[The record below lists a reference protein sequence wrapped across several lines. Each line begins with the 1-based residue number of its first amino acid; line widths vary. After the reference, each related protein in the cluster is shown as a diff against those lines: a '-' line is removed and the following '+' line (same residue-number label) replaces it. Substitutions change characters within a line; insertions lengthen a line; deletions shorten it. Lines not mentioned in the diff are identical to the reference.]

1 MTSFENGLH
10 NDEDEDEDED
20 EDDDDDESCARLS
33 AQTNYAK
40 CICSPESWRRSPGIV
55 CAKRSTLNN

>member
-10 NDEDEDEDED
+10 NDEDEDV

-33 AQTNYAK
+33 AQTNYAN
-40 CICSPESWRRSPGIV
+40 CICSLVQSPGEEV
-55 CAKRSTLNN
+55 LALCVPNVAR